1 VSTFFKHFSKWWT
14 RSALSTLHLGSD
26 INITVHD
33 YANLRSPDS
42 EHNLAGSYAL
52 PRETFVNAYNCYAF
66 LTK

>member
-1 VSTFFKHFSKWWT
+1 MVSPDFADLFI
-14 RSALSTLHLGSD
+14 RD